1 MEVGLFTKFQT
12 HKAFRKHMH
21 MQIQKKNSTYDPS
34 QAKLN
39 KRTRQQAQKKILKLT
54 GYQFLC

>member
-1 MEVGLFTKFQT
+1 
-12 HKAFRKHMH
+12 MH
-21 MQIQKKNSTYDPS
+21 TQIQKKNSTYDPS

-39 KRTRQQAQKKILKLT
+39 KGTQQQAQKKIIKLT

>member
-1 MEVGLFTKFQT
+1 
-12 HKAFRKHMH
+12 MH

-34 QAKLN
+34 QAKIN
-39 KRTRQQAQKKILKLT
+39 KRTQQQAQKKILKLT